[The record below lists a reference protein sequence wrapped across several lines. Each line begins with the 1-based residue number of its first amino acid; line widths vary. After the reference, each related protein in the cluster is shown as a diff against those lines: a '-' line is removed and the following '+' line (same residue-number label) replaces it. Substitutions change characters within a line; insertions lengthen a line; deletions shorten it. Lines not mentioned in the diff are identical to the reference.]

1 MRIKIID
8 LPDYETDPIIIA
20 DHLKEVLKTIR
31 KNKLARDLIGEDER
45 SSEFEV
51 GEFDEFAEV
60 LSSGIDLTMF
70 DKRRIAERASKLAKT
85 RVRAAGVSHLKREEY
100 DRLKPGLHGMS
111 AVMPRGEDWVDE
123 VAAALHEEMPWM
135 APATEYAWHEF
146 RLAAKR
152 GNPITIRPVI
162 LNGPPGIGKSVWARA
177 VAEALHLPMAEID
190 ASKGGAG
197 MALVGLER
205 GWGTAQAGRPI
216 DLMLAKTVANPMII
230 VDEICK
236 ATSRTSTRGP
246 TYSFADALL
255 SLLEPATARAW
266 DCPYF
271 RVTFDLSHLSWILTA
286 NNVDLVSEPVR
297 SRCAVI
303 EIPDVTEAQLLSFAT
318 RRAAK
323 LGLSDEARDA
333 VLDAIVLAPAAT
345 GRRLCLR
352 DVVRM
357 LTRAE
362 MLEGRAPLH

>member
-8 LPDYETDPIIIA
+8 LPTYETDPNIIA

-51 GEFDEFAEV
+51 EDFDEFAET

-70 DKRRIAERASKLAKT
+70 DTRRIAERASKLARA
-85 RVRAAGVSHLKREEY
+85 RVRAAGASHLKREEY
-100 DRLKPGLHGMS
+100 DRLKPGLHGMY
-111 AVMPRGEDWVDE
+111 ATMPRGEDWADE

-135 APATEYAWHEF
+135 ARATEYAWHEL
-146 RLAAKR
+146 RLVAKR
-152 GNPITIRPVI
+152 GDPIKIRPVI

-177 VAEALHLPMAEID
+177 LAEALQLPMAEID

-255 SLLEPATARAW
+255 SLLEPATAQAW

-271 RVTFDLSHLSWILTA
+271 RVTFDMSHLSWVLTA
-286 NNVDLVSEPVR
+286 NTVDLVSEPVR

-303 EIPDVTEAQLLSFAT
+303 EIPDVTEAQLLDFAT

-333 VLDAIVLAPAAT
+333 VLDAIVRAPAAT
-345 GRRLCLR
+345 GRRLSLR

-362 MLEGRAPLH
+362 ILEGRPRLH